1 MPPPP
6 LEVRLPKPSVEY
18 DPLEGVAV
26 QDPPLLPPPEEE
38 EEADEGLEE
47 VGEATGISVERLFM
61 SAKLPEVRA
70 ASSMSVLVNCILKG
84 GCFSCRVERLTIFPV
99 WKDGEEKLSFRNECL
114 L

>member
-38 EEADEGLEE
+38 EEDEADEGLEE

-61 SAKLPEVRA
+61 LAKLPEVRA
-70 ASSMSVLVNCILKG
+70 ASSMSVLVNCILK
-84 GCFSCRVERLTIFPV
+84 RRLFLV
-99 WKDGEEKLSFRNECL
+99 VASSD
-114 L
+114 